1 VSIPRLTY
9 EEARLLRGARW
20 VDLRS
25 PSEHARDAIPGAVN
39 VPLFDDD
46 ERALIGTLYKQ
57 VSPEAAYARGL
68 ALVTPRLDAL
78 FRTVVGDTESG
89 SDGGKTTPVPD
100 SVLGDETRVPGVG
113 LVLYCWRGGMRS
125 RSVAELLHS
134 RGRRVSV
141 LDGGY
146 KTYRSWVMRRLAAWP
161 PDGPSPFVLISGATG
176 TGKTLLLQEL
186 EAAAPGTTLDLEAC
200 AGHRS
205 SILGAVGRRPVS
217 QPAFESRIVARAEQ
231 LGPPPWFVEAES
243 RKVGDAI
250 IPDALW
256 RAMRAAPVVE
266 FSAQTPTRVRVL
278 VDDYLSA
285 PGASDEI
292 AERLPFLEGRLGAAW
307 AGRLTALHAAGGF
320 DAIAALLLEHYYD
333 PLYRHSGRDLAFP
346 CLEIAREDPR
356 RVERLLELRQRLCAA
371 PAPIAAALAARSV
384 EFNPNPCADSSAS
397 PDCPA
402 TTSLRSSTRG

>member
-1 VSIPRLTY
+1 MSIPRLTY
-9 EEARLLRGARW
+9 DEARLLRGARW

-25 PSEHARDAIPGAVN
+25 PSEHARDAIPDAVN

-57 VSPEAAYARGL
+57 VSPEAAHARGL
-68 ALVTPRLDAL
+68 ALVTPRLEAL
-78 FRTVVGDTESG
+78 VNTVSHTTGGIRPLVCDT
-89 SDGGKTTPVPD
+89 
-100 SVLGDETRVPGVG
+100 VLGDRPPEVPHN

-125 RSVAELLHS
+125 RSVAELMAA
-134 RGRRVSV
+134 RGERVVV

-146 KTYRSWVMRRLAAWP
+146 KSYRSWVMRQLAAWP
-161 PDGPSPFVLISGATG
+161 PAGPSPFVLISGATG

-217 QPAFESRIVARAEQ
+217 QPAFESRIVARAAR

-250 IPDALW
+250 VPDALW

-266 FSAQTPTRVRVL
+266 LTAQTPTRVRVL
-278 VDDYLSA
+278 VEDYLSS
-285 PGASDEI
+285 PGAADEI
-292 AERLPFLEGRLGAAW
+292 AERLPFLERRLGAAW
-307 AGRLTALHAAGGF
+307 TGRLTALHALGAY
-320 DAIAALLLEHYYD
+320 DEIAALLLEHYYD
-333 PLYRHSGRDLAFP
+333 PLYRHSGRDLAPP
-346 CLEIAREDPR
+346 CLEIAREEPT
-356 RVERLLELRQRLCAA
+356 RVERLLELRQRLRAASAPAAAAA
-371 PAPIAAALAARSV
+371 PASV
-384 EFNPNPCADSSAS
+384 
-397 PDCPA
+397 
-402 TTSLRSSTRG
+402 R